1 MFRVVDDE
9 TVQGEPGDIMLIK
22 DNWNDWFVWVTQF
35 YAIAVLWDGRREKIG
50 HVKVGREGM
59 SHADASSHLPAE
71 FHSLAAGWFTL
82 GQGENYYE
90 TLTALGPEFRQ
101 WFLRSVQD
109 CAWDLS
115 ILDRYADE
123 PVMTQSL
130 LRDIDIARVRNRF
143 HRLAHGNA
151 ALTPFAFKYR
161 LPVETPNEDVLE
173 LTFEVQPESLP
184 PSNVHVLIGRNGV
197 GKTRCFDLL
206 GRAFLNLERVG
217 GVAPGVI
224 EPLEK
229 TIFRREEEYDFAGL
243 VTVSFSPFDK
253 YGPLVPA
260 TATLSKRYAYVGLI
274 KRPAS
279 DLLPTGAGVSPASV
293 APITVKTHGDL
304 LAEFVEGV
312 EECRKGA
319 RRDRWA
325 AALRTLES
333 DPLFEEVD
341 TSAIADLDNANWK
354 TDAARLFGDLSSG
367 HSVVLLTIT
376 KLVELVEEK
385 TLVLIDEPEGH
396 LHPPLLSAFVRALS
410 DLLIDRNGVALVAT
424 HSPVVLQEVPKD
436 CVWILSRSGRSSRL
450 DRPETET
457 FGENVGSLTREVFG
471 LEVVQTGFHRMISE
485 AAVVRDY
492 ESVLTRFGGR
502 LGGEAK
508 ALARTLTLPRLGAG
522 GSGQDE

>member
-1 MFRVVDDE
+1 MFRVADSDN
-9 TVQGEPGDIMLIK
+9 VQGEPGDVILIM
-22 DNWNDWFVWVTQF
+22 DGWNDWFVWVTQF
-35 YAIAVLWDGRREKIG
+35 YAIAVLPDGRREKIG

-59 SHADASSHLPAE
+59 TRADASSRLPAQ
-71 FHSLAAGWFTL
+71 FPSLAAGWFSI
-82 GQGENYYE
+82 GQSENYYE
-90 TLTALGPEFRQ
+90 TLTALGPEFRR
-101 WFLRSVQD
+101 WFLESLQD

-115 ILDRYADE
+115 ILDRHATE
-123 PVMTQSL
+123 PVMNESL

-161 LPVETPNEDVLE
+161 IPVETPDEAALE
-173 LTFEVQPESLP
+173 LTFEVRPESLP

-206 GRAFLNLERVG
+206 GRAFLNLPLAG
-217 GVAPGVI
+217 GVAPGMI
-224 EPLEK
+224 EPLEGSIYGQK
-229 TIFRREEEYDFAGL
+229 EEYDFAGL
-243 VTVSFSPFDK
+243 VTVSFSAFDK
-253 YGPLVPA
+253 YGPLLPNP
-260 TATLSKRYAYVGLI
+260 ATLSKRYAYVGLT

-279 DLLPTGAGVSPASV
+279 GLLPTGGGV
-293 APITVKTHGDL
+293 APAAVAQINVKTYGDL
-304 LAEFVEGV
+304 LAEFVQGV

-333 DPLFEEVD
+333 DPLFEEVN

-354 TDAARLFGDLSSG
+354 EDAAKLFGDLSSG

-410 DLLIDRNGVALVAT
+410 DLLIDRNGVAVVAT

-485 AAVVRDY
+485 AAVGRDY
-492 ESVLTRFGGR
+492 EAVLAMFDGK

-508 ALARTLTLPRLGAG
+508 ALARTLTLPRRVP
-522 GSGQDE
+522 SGTGQGE